1 MMWIDQGFEHL
12 DGLNLWLSLAKLKS
26 VLVAQKG
33 VWSARRQGAQA
44 RNGHVVVY
52 AARGLYCGYYPSV
65 NVKISSNF
73 CSPAHHWNQSEVVKG
88 APQGS
93 LVEH

>member
-12 DGLNLWLSLAKLKS
+12 DGLNLWLSLAKLRS

-33 VWSARRQGAQA
+33 VWSARRQGVQA

-52 AARGLYCGYYPSV
+52 VARGLYCGYYPSV
-65 NVKISSNF
+65 NVKISSKL
-73 CSPAHHWNQSEVVKG
+73 CSPAHRRHQPEVVKG
-88 APQGS
+88 VPQGS